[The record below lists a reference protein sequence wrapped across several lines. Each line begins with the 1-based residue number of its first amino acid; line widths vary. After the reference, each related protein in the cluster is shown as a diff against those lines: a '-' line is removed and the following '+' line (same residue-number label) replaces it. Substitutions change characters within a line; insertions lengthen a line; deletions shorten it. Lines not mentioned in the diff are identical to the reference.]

1 MKSILTN
8 NNLEKIYISSST
20 KSITSLSK
28 IIEGKTIVFLDEE
41 IGHVQTQDIEEIDK
55 YYDQDYHIYDESD
68 EDDIIYKVI
77 DGKTIF
83 RQEHQV
89 NILKSKINIFNGIQI
104 S

>member
-55 YYDQDYHIYDESD
+55 Y
-68 EDDIIYKVI
+68 
-77 DGKTIF
+77 
-83 RQEHQV
+83 
-89 NILKSKINIFNGIQI
+89 
-104 S
+104 